1 MAFGSSLVL
10 GLWNEAEPWG
20 ETEGPGPGTRHM
32 LGPSRALGGLVD
44 RQGSWQVTEV
54 VLCVP
59 SPVTELSLLGLG
71 R

>member
-20 ETEGPGPGTRHM
+20 EIEGPGPGTGHT
-32 LGPSRALGGLVD
+32 LGPTTALGRLED
-44 RQGSWQVTEV
+44 RRGSWQVMEV
-54 VLCVP
+54 ALCVP
-59 SPVTELSLLGLG
+59 SPVPELSLGLS